1 MPTNHQVDRQEL
13 GKDVLRVDPMVWLDN
28 SQFLL
33 YSPYFFVRADLFSAY
48 LLETL
53 DPLGFDLSIQ
63 PLDNLLHL
71 LPFADL
77 LLLSDH

>member
-33 YSPYFFVRADLFSAY
+33 YSPYFFIHADLFSAY